1 MYYFDHLSFP
11 IYVLHIFSSQTHSGF
26 SHTEFDVVLSYYAED
41 IDFVARYLR
50 NTSTLQ
56 NRSSRIIVYNKN
68 IRINTTYLHHIID
81 NYNTLANHIL
91 FSQAGVEGMTSTGLS
106 DWKNNSI
113 HQLDICH

>member
-26 SHTEFDVVLSYYAED
+26 SHTEFDVVQQLP
-41 IDFVARYLR
+41 
-50 NTSTLQ
+50 
-56 NRSSRIIVYNKN
+56 NRGREGD
-68 IRINTTYLHHIID
+68 TYLHQIID

-113 HQLDICH
+113 HQLDIWH